1 MTTKRQIKKLLDQV
15 ASRHSD
21 LVVKGPYLVLR
32 PQRHV
37 LRSISIDRTWR
48 ADLPRF
54 YWHIGHAFNPSG
66 TLQGLAREI
75 FWVSEGGPRYWS
87 DADFT
92 EVFIGKSEQSIL
104 PMLRRV
110 QTIED
115 MFHVEGEPRSA
126 EYDSWLTFNP
136 FRIAMSAALGH
147 WEAALAV
154 YEKTKNGPSR
164 LGSGG
169 LTKRRS
175 SSALWSPPGTAP
187 PSSRFST
194 NGKTSSSHATDL
206 RTSTNAR
213 LFRSSNSDMQRL

>member
-1 MTTKRQIKKLLDQV
+1 MTTKRQIRKLLDQV
-15 ASRHSD
+15 ADRHSD
-21 LVVKGPYLVLR
+21 LIVKGPYLVLR

-75 FWVSEGGPRYWS
+75 FWLPKEGPRYWG
-87 DADFT
+87 DTDFA
-92 EVFIGKSEQSIL
+92 EAVIEKFEQSIL

-154 YEKTKNGPSR
+154 YEKTKKGSIPSWQRWSHQKAFELGNLMASGDRPGAVALLHQWEDEFVVRNGLEDIYEPTPFP
-164 LGSGG
+164 LEQ
-169 LTKRRS
+169 L
-175 SSALWSPPGTAP
+175 
-187 PSSRFST
+187 
-194 NGKTSSSHATDL
+194 
-206 RTSTNAR
+206 
-213 LFRSSNSDMQRL
+213 